1 MITQFKTWYARRKV
15 YRQTVKELNSL
26 TPHELRDLG
35 ITADMIPEIA
45 AEATY
50 GEKR

>member
-15 YRQTVKELNSL
+15 YRQTVKELSSL

-35 ITADMIPEIA
+35 ITAEMIPAIA

-50 GEKR
+50 GER

>member
-15 YRQTVKELNSL
+15 YRQTIKELQSL
-26 TPHELRDLG
+26 SSHELRDLG

-50 GEKR
+50 GERR

>member
-1 MITQFKTWYARRKV
+1 MFKNIKKWYAQRLV
-15 YRQTVKELNSL
+15 YRQTFRELSSL

-35 ITADMIPEIA
+35 ITREMIPVVA

-50 GEKR
+50 GER